1 MKKLPALLAAFALLP
16 LGLLAQS
23 DSAGEEEVLVLSP
36 FTVSGDSDNSYS
48 AISSMAGSRV
58 ASQIVDGASQAPTVP
73 VTIVKKADAV
83 VIQFVLSNAA
93 DKQEARNQE
102 LYAAVK
108 AIQTAAQKIPTLRME
123 QREIRFASGNRKM
136 ISFGRNA
143 QLSYANIV
151 IFAELVPDLRLADRA
166 KQVRDMLDRITLP
179 GATKLADGS
188 VGLYLKQPSSY
199 RREILQ
205 KIFDDL
211 DFVKKG
217 LGPEFEVEAS
227 GLNQQVRFRACS
239 ETEVELWIDYSF
251 SISSVRAL
259 TNPKK

>member
-1 MKKLPALLAAFALLP
+1 MKKLPALIAALALLP
-16 LGLLAQS
+16 FGLFAQS
-23 DSAGEEEVLVLSP
+23 DASGEEEAAILSP
-36 FTVSGDSDNSYS
+36 FTVSGDADSSYS
-48 AISSMAGSRV
+48 TVASLSGSRT
-58 ASQIVDGASQAPTVP
+58 ASQIVDGASPAPTVP

-102 LYAAVK
+102 LYTAVK
-108 AIQTAAQKIPTLRME
+108 AIQAAVQKIPTLRME
-123 QREIRFASGNRKM
+123 QREVRFASGNRKM
-136 ISFGRNA
+136 VSFSRSA

-151 IFAELVPDLRLADRA
+151 IFAELVPDLRLADRS
-166 KQVRDMLDRITLP
+166 KQVRDLLDRIKLP
-179 GATKLADGS
+179 GATKLVDGS

-217 LGPEFEVEAS
+217 LGTEFEVEAS
-227 GLNQQVRFRACS
+227 GLNQQVKFRACS
-239 ETEVELWIDYSF
+239 ETEIELWIDYSF
-251 SISSVRAL
+251 SINSVRAL